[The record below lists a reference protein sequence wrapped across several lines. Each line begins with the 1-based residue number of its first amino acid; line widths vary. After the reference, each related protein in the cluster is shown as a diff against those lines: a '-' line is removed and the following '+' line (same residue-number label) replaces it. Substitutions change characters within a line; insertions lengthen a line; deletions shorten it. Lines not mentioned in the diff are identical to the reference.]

1 MLWSMRRVVSRPAES
16 LANCALIP
24 ICRVVARQVSCSR
37 DSRERISS
45 GMGKKDKDKT
55 VERPPTLKERTH
67 QVSVYLEPVT
77 YEQLRAI
84 AYAERTK
91 MHSLI
96 LEGIDMVMKKRA
108 KRNAA

>member
-1 MLWSMRRVVSRPAES
+1 M
-16 LANCALIP
+16 
-24 ICRVVARQVSCSR
+24 
-37 DSRERISS
+37 

-96 LEGIDMVMKKRA
+96 LEGIEMVMKKRA